1 MKKRIL
7 SILLTLCMTL
17 CLTPISVF
25 AEEVGAGG
33 SAAIQLGADAISV
46 LSKNVN
52 TATAPTVYFGQN
64 QENKPAAW
72 RVIGYDGSGV
82 TSAQGDIT
90 LLAEGNMGVIPFVDT
105 ILYNE
110 YAPSNLKTAIDAL
123 AEKLTTEENAAVKKR
138 TLTSGSYNG
147 ENTDCVAGGQ
157 VDNAVFW
164 PLSTKEAIAVNNDLR
179 ALDPAHPNWV
189 TSSWYLRS
197 PGSKTFYVAIVS
209 SDGSVQ
215 YSGASIRKKN
225 NHRTVRP
232 AFNLNLNSVLFAS
245 AAVGGKPDGGLTPIS
260 EYSGNE
266 WKLTL
271 LDSSRSFAVTEKT
284 ADADPNDTI
293 TLNYSGATT
302 GANEYISAII
312 ADNNGAQYY
321 GRVAQPTAESGTVEI
336 KIPSDIAPGNY
347 TLKVFSEQY
356 NGDYKT
362 DYASNFTDIAL
373 TVEKQVEE
381 QFSLTPGGRYYFDL
395 SAMNIPGTANGSL
408 PDASLHYV
416 PFTYAGTVNAYKL
429 TSAMATTEVYA
440 QQNKYDHSLFIAD
453 FAVTNDVSWDA
464 LNGAGLIFGKDYAA
478 GGVDYTL
485 RAPSVGSGRTYSGES
500 QRGTPLSNEWDR
512 ILDKDSGY
520 IKNWSE
526 MSSLGQ
532 DTPGNATASFRGYKS
547 VRFWNIVTAQ
557 HFKNI
562 LGFRP
567 VLEVPNPGTLGADGL
582 KAVTLN
588 LGGGKLGGS
597 SDAIQIIVKNGS
609 TFTAPM
615 SGGLTRPDGNTGSY
629 FMWLGS
635 DGKLYAPGDNV
646 PADVTKLTAQ
656 FALSEQFSLKPGDT
670 YYFDLSAMN
679 IPGTANGGNSDG
691 AVSLPDT
698 SLHYVPFTYVGT
710 IEAYK
715 LTSATATTEEYAQQ
729 NKYPHS
735 LFVADYAVT
744 HTISWGGL
752 NDEGLIFGKNYASG
766 GVDYTLRAPSVGS
779 DFTGSGDSQRG
790 VPQSNEWDTMLNKN
804 SGYIQ
809 NWNKMYSWGQ
819 DTSSAAES
827 FRAYRGYN
835 SARFWYYTSSS
846 FRNVYLGFRPVLEV
860 LNPGTLGSDGLK
872 VVTLDLGGGKL
883 GNSSEDI
890 QIIVKTGSEFTA
902 PASDGLTRPDGNTG
916 SYFMWLGSNG
926 KLYAPGASVPADVTE
941 LTVQWTAP
949 TYAVTLNTNGGTI
962 NNGNVTE
969 YTYGVGATLPTD
981 VTRTGYTFKGW
992 YYNENLTGSPVTA
1005 IGDTETGN
1013 KEYWAK
1019 WEINQYTVTVKP
1031 ENGEADITITQ
1042 DYGTPITAPA
1052 DPTREGYTFIGW
1064 DREIPT
1070 TMPAED
1076 MTVTA
1081 QWEINRYTI
1090 TFDTNGGSEIAPIT
1104 QDYGTE
1110 ITAPDN
1116 PTRKGYTFKGWDK
1129 EIPETMPAE
1138 NITVTA
1144 QWEIN
1149 RYTITFDTAGGSEIA
1164 PITQDYGTNITAP
1177 ADPTREGYT
1186 FKGWDKEIPKTMP
1199 AENMTVKAQWEINQY
1214 TISFDTNGGSEIAPI
1229 TQDYGTKITAPAD
1242 PTRKGYTF
1250 KGWDKEI
1257 PKTMPAENMTVKA
1270 QWEINRYTIT
1280 FDTAGGSEIAPI
1292 TQDYGTN
1299 ITAPADPTREG
1310 YTFIGWDK
1318 AIPTTMPAEN
1328 ITVTAQWK
1336 DSEKPTGE
1344 IKINENSWKA
1354 FLNNITFGLFFKD
1367 TQTVTITAADNSGET
1382 VTVEY
1387 LLSDKELTKAKL
1399 DGMTFT
1405 AYTAP
1410 FGIDPD
1416 NEYIIYVRLTDK
1428 AGNTDYICSDGIVLD
1443 GTSPVITGIENGKT
1457 YCEAQTVTIDEKYVD
1472 TVTVNGTAVTLD
1484 TTGSFTLAPADG
1496 EQKIVVT
1503 DKAGNTAEMTVTVN
1517 DGHTF
1522 GEWTSNGDGTHTRQC
1537 TADGCTEG
1545 VETGNCV
1552 DEDKNHICDICG
1564 NIISNHED
1572 ANQDHVCDLCGKVI
1586 SNHEDADKD
1595 HVCNHC
1601 GKVISNHEDAN
1612 KDHVC
1617 DYCENVISNHEDADK
1632 DHICDLCGKTISN
1645 HDDADNNHICDYC
1658 GKTISNHEDADK
1670 DHVCDHCGKVIS
1682 NHEDANKDHVCEL
1695 CGKTI
1700 SNHEDANKDHVC
1712 DYCGKVFSNHE
1723 DADKDHVCDY
1733 CGKVITNHIGGKETC
1748 RDKAVCEVCGK
1759 SYGKLDPKNHTDLK
1773 HFPAKAATED
1783 ADGNIEYWYCSGC
1796 NKYYSDKDG
1805 TKEIKKADTV
1815 TAKLKDDSK
1824 SPQTGDTSNLALWI
1838 ALLFVSGGVLTGV
1851 TVFDKRKRHSV
1862 K

>member
-1064 DREIPT
+1064 DRDIPK
-1070 TMPAED
+1070 TMPAENI
-1076 MTVTA
+1076 TVTA
-1081 QWEINRYTI
+1081 QWEINQYTI

-1177 ADPTREGYT
+1177 A
-1186 FKGWDKEIPKTMP
+1186 
-1199 AENMTVKAQWEINQY
+1199 N
-1214 TISFDTNGGSEIAPI
+1214 
-1229 TQDYGTKITAPAD
+1229 

-1257 PKTMPAENMTVKA
+1257 PETMPAENITVKA

-1299 ITAPADPTREG
+1299 ITAPANPTRKGYTFKGWDKEIPETMPAENITVKAQWEINQYTIAFDTNGGSEIATITQDYGTEITAPDNPTREG
-1310 YTFIGWDK
+1310 YTFIGWDRD
-1318 AIPTTMPAEN
+1318 IPVTMPAEN
-1328 ITVTAQWK
+1328 ITLKARWK

-1367 TQTVTITAADNSGET
+1367 TQTVTINAADNSGET

-1387 LLSDKELTKAKL
+1387 LLSDKELTKAEF

-1416 NEYIIYVRLTDK
+1416 NEYIIYVRLTDN

-1443 GTSPVITGIENGKT
+1443 GTSPVITGIEDGKT
-1457 YCEAQTVTIDEKYVD
+1457 YCEAQTVTITEKYVD

-1545 VETGNCV
+1545 IETDNCT

-1586 SNHEDADKD
+1586 SNHEDA
-1595 HVCNHC
+1595 
-1601 GKVISNHEDAN
+1601 N

-1617 DYCENVISNHEDADK
+1617 DYCEKVISNHEDADK

-1700 SNHEDANKDHVC
+1700 SNHEDVDNNHIC
-1712 DYCGKVFSNHE
+1712 DYCGKTISNHE

-1783 ADGNIEYWYCSGC
+1783 ADGNIDYWYCSGC
-1796 NKYYSDKDG
+1796 NKYYSDEDG
-1805 TKEIKKADTV
+1805 TKEIAKADTV
-1815 TAKLKDDSK
+1815 TAKLPK
-1824 SPQTGDTSNLALWI
+1824 SPPTGDNSNLMLWI